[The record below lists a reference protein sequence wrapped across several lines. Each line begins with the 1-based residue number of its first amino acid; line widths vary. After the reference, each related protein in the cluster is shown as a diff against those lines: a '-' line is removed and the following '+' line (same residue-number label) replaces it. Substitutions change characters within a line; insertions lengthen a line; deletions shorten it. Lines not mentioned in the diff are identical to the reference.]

1 LSLELE
7 VNLSRLEREIREIRR
22 TQLLM
27 IKTWIRLM
35 FNDTIPFELVSLMAE
50 LDKRVER
57 LEKDLAFPLEKALKE
72 G

>member
-1 LSLELE
+1 
-7 VNLSRLEREIREIRR
+7 
-22 TQLLM
+22 
-27 IKTWIRLM
+27 M